1 MSSRTCVRCVL
12 SDDIPGVIIN
22 SAGVCALCE
31 EFARQPSVP
40 VPTGEAGEARF
51 LSKLAPRG
59 RGSDYDCLCLYSG
72 GKDSTFMLYV
82 LAARLKLRVLAL
94 TLDNWFISPQ
104 TFANMRTTLQRLET
118 VDHILLKPSWRL
130 VQKSFQAGFA
140 FEPGTPM
147 GEKAFLVGHACLSCF
162 GLITATAGRLAIE
175 KRIRNVIA
183 GTTPGQMRQK
193 SLKDLNARYTS
204 ATAAF
209 RGITLPLMRALG
221 QNDPELKQ
229 LFRVRWRELLRVPR
243 LNMVSFYEH
252 VRYDERDVL
261 QTVERE
267 LGWVRPRDTDSC
279 STNCQLN
286 ALGIYVHRKKYGVS
300 PYAIP
305 LAHDVRTG
313 LMTREDALSALNG
326 ELNPKI
332 VAHVARL
339 LGVEQALVP
348 ELLSQTEVD
357 QAVPLLVSG
366 TYPTAAASPS
376 TLPKSRSNLAGSG
389 A

>member
-1 MSSRTCVRCVL
+1 VL
-12 SDDIPGVIIN
+12 SDAIPGVIIGA
-22 SAGVCALCE
+22 SAMCQLCE
-31 EFARQPSVP
+31 AYEKSPLPP
-40 VPTGEAGEARF
+40 VLSGAAGEA
-51 LSKLAPRG
+51 KLRSSLL
-59 RGSDYDCLCLYSG
+59 RRSSGSSYDCLCLYSG

-82 LAARLKLRVLAL
+82 LATRLKLRVLAL

-104 TFANMRTTLQRLET
+104 TFTNIRTTLQRLDT
-118 VDHILLKPSWRL
+118 VDHLLLRPAWGV
-130 VQKSFQAGFA
+130 VQKSFQAGFS

-162 GLITATAGRLAIE
+162 GLITAHAGRVAIE
-175 KRIRNVIA
+175 KRIRNVVA

-193 SLKDLNARYTS
+193 SLRDLSARY
-204 ATAAF
+204 ATATEAF

-221 QNDPELKQ
+221 RRDPELKQ
-229 LFRVRWRELLRVPR
+229 LFKIKWRELLRVPR
-243 LNMVSFYEH
+243 LNMVPFYEH
-252 VRYDERDVL
+252 VRYDEREVL
-261 QTVERE
+261 DTVERE

-286 ALGIYVHRKKYGVS
+286 ALGIYVHQKKYGIS

-305 LAHDVRTG
+305 LAHDVRQG
-313 LMTREDALSALNG
+313 LISREDALTALNG

-339 LGVEQALVP
+339 LGVEQSLVP
-348 ELLSQTEVD
+348 ELMSPTGDIQTR
-357 QAVPLLVSG
+357 PLKFH
-366 TYPTAAASPS
+366 YPATPAPAST
-376 TLPKSRSNLAGSG
+376 TLPAGSKLAGSG